1 MIGVGGVVPVHIC
14 SWTPYLSQ
22 FQYHPDPMSFAI
34 KTFMLMQIAVYI
46 ATLGAGGGKLETLQW
61 YCSLTISLSLS
72 LSIVCMVYSL
82 GILRRFTKDILLLRK
97 GDYFLFKG
105 KRNNGQVK

>member
-46 ATLGAGGGKLETLQW
+46 ATLGAGGGKLLRTQCW
-61 YCSLTISLSLS
+61 SLINRP
-72 LSIVCMVYSL
+72 VV
-82 GILRRFTKDILLLRK
+82 
-97 GDYFLFKG
+97 
-105 KRNNGQVK
+105 